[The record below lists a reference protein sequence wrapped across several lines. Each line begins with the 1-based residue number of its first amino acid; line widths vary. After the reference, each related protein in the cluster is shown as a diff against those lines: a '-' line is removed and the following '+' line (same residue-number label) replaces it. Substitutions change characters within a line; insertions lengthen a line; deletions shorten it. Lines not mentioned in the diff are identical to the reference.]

1 MHSRRPIRPKLHF
14 WPDPNQVGF
23 TPAGIAAFDDLRPA
37 AVVRE
42 LVQNSLDAALEA
54 GESVAEVC
62 FQLTRCEV
70 EAIPGIDSYRKAF
83 ECAVEYQEKMVG
95 NAPKAALVSNRIDR
109 ALARPTVDVLTILDN
124 GVGLDQPRMAAL
136 LGDGLSVKPP
146 GSTGTYGNGHSVA
159 IPASDLRYALYGG
172 LTPGGERIGAGHA
185 VLASHP
191 GDDKDFLSSANGY
204 YVPTMRDRRFE
215 FATRDAIPGII
226 SAPLDDIERRW
237 RHGSAVIL
245 PAFNHFSEQD
255 RRLGE
260 MVAEAAACNFFV
272 AIARGELAV
281 TVEDLRDDGAGNI
294 SNAEGRTRGER
305 SLELELDRTNLRE
318 TLSKYRDQTRSRR
331 S

>member
-1 MHSRRPIRPKLHF
+1 MHRKRPTRPSLHF

-54 GESVAEVC
+54 GESVAQVC
-62 FQLTRCEV
+62 FQLSRCEV

-83 ECAVEYQEKMVG
+83 ECAAEYQEEMVG
-95 NAPKAALVSNRIDR
+95 NAPKAALVRKRIDR
-109 ALARPTVDVLTILDN
+109 VLAQPSVDVLTVIDN

-136 LGDGLSVKPP
+136 LGDGLSVKSP

-172 LTPGGERIGAGHA
+172 LTLGGERSGAGHA
-185 VLASHP
+185 LLASHP

-204 YVPTMRDRRFE
+204 YVLTMRERRFE
-215 FATRDAIPGII
+215 FANSGAIPGMI
-226 SAPLDDIERRW
+226 SAPLDDIARRW

-245 PAFNHFSEQD
+245 PAFNHFGERD
-255 RRLGE
+255 RSLGD
-260 MVAEAAACNFFV
+260 MVAEATACNFFV
-272 AIARGELAV
+272 AIARGELVV
-281 TVEDLRDDGAGNI
+281 TVEDFRDDGAGNTPP
-294 SNAEGRTRGER
+294 SVRTRRWGAAGR
-305 SLELELDRTNLRE
+305 PNGRPN
-318 TLSKYRDQTRSRR
+318 KPA
-331 S
+331 